1 MDYEPKDPGQNRK
14 DQTGENKPPNREDA
28 MTHLFERFGWSGKA
42 GGTKKGGRGRKK
54 PRRRGSWAVFAV
66 VAVVLASLGTLAG
79 IWTDYLWFQQLGY
92 ADIFLTLSLIHI
104 SEPTRLR
111 RISYAVFCLN
121 KKKQAK
127 HLRILAKSAS
137 RPKVKLPNL
146 FGAG

>member
-79 IWTDYLWFQQLGY
+79 I
-92 ADIFLTLSLIHI
+92 LSLIHI

-111 RISYAVFCLN
+111 RISYAVF
-121 KKKQAK
+121 
-127 HLRILAKSAS
+127 
-137 RPKVKLPNL
+137 
-146 FGAG
+146 

>member
-14 DQTGENKPPNREDA
+14 DQTGENKPPNLEDA

-92 ADIFLTLSLIHI
+92 ADIFLTRIWARAALSGAV
-104 SEPTRLR
+104 
-111 RISYAVFCLN
+111 SYT
-121 KKKQAK
+121 
-127 HLRILAKSAS
+127 HLRAHETKA
-137 RPKVKLPNL
+137 NL
-146 FGAG
+146 VCR